1 MTTRKYYFQKSNKM
15 WVDIF
20 HVFSSVSA
28 CMIQSVFMTG
38 NSDHNLDYCSPP
50 ATSPLW
56 AIRRSKKSFTT
67 YFPAVFGRFLKF
79 CFYGDESRT
88 ELTWGENLILNVF
101 SSKRNHE
108 TVTQYDRQTPVL
120 AHCAVPALWFVWTLN
135 LYDMIKLYIRQGDQA
150 NYSVIDHK
158 LIKNWFSKIIP
169 NS

>member
-15 WVDIF
+15 SVDIF

-56 AIRRSKKSFTT
+56 EIRRSKKSFTT

-79 CFYGDESRT
+79 CLYGDESRT
-88 ELTWGENLILNVF
+88 EIPWGENPIPNVF
-101 SSKRNHE
+101 SSKSE
-108 TVTQYDRQTPVL
+108 SWDSYSIW
-120 AHCAVPALWFVWTLN
+120 PADPRISSLCCPSFMVCLNIEFVWYDKTL
-135 LYDMIKLYIRQGDQA
+135 YQA
-150 NYSVIDHK
+150 RG
-158 LIKNWFSKIIP
+158 P
-169 NS
+169 G

>member
-1 MTTRKYYFQKSNKM
+1 M

-20 HVFSSVSA
+20 HVPSSVSA

-50 ATSPLW
+50 ATSPRW

-67 YFPAVFGRFLKF
+67 FFPAVFGQFLNFASMGMKAVLRSL
-79 CFYGDESRT
+79 EVRT
-88 ELTWGENLILNVF
+88 EYRMFIPLKV
-101 SSKRNHE
+101 NHE
-108 TVTQYDRQTPVL
+108 TVTQYDRQTPLL

-150 NYSVIDHK
+150 NYSVIDQK